1 MGAVNTNWTRS
12 TQGTTTNHT
21 PLHFQMA
28 LNGRRRL
35 AAIPA
40 IRRIGC
46 VRWRL
51 MVALIFLAMNQEL
64 SGTWQ
69 RFKKGNPQMLSFRQ
83 R

>member
-1 MGAVNTNWTRS
+1 
-12 TQGTTTNHT
+12 
-21 PLHFQMA
+21 
-28 LNGRRRL
+28 
-35 AAIPA
+35 
-40 IRRIGC
+40 
-46 VRWRL
+46 